1 LKLFET
7 ATSLDIDGWL
17 RGLFSAGISGG
28 ASAVV
33 GGFTVSGM
41 DPKDYNF
48 ATAKFYILIGALF
61 TTNAVVSIA
70 KFLSQQP
77 LPGLKQVEKTVQTIT
92 PATNDS
98 PKVIETVKEI
108 HVEPMDKASHS
119 SQEKP

>member
-1 LKLFET
+1 MIAALAT
-7 ATSLDIDGWL
+7 AQRLDLNGWL

-48 ATAKFYILIGALF
+48 AQAKFYILVAALF
-61 TTNAVVSIA
+61 ATNAIVSMA
-70 KFLSQQP
+70 KFLSMQP
-77 LPGLKQVEKTVQTIT
+77 LPGMKQIESTVQTIT
-92 PATNDS
+92 PSPGAA

-108 HVEPMDKASHS
+108 HLEPIDPPGK
-119 SQEKP
+119 